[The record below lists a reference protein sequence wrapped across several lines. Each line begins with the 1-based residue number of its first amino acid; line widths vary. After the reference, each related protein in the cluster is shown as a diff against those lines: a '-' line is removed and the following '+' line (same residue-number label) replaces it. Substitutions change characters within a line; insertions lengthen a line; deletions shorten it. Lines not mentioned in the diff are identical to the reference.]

1 METASTPAPYVAAAD
16 GDLAP
21 KAAEPASTPEA
32 DASAEATFEE
42 AVAAL
47 TETVNRAPLHRE
59 IFLKLLAFCT
69 TQRPLA
75 EAEEAAR
82 ACPEFASVAQSP
94 YRLIRTLVHAGG
106 LYWLELD
113 EEGRPLTPQ
122 AKAGLTPDEIEDATF
137 AYAVVTTPVGEQV
150 AEDLAPE
157 KRLRRLFDL
166 VPQRMTTYLDLM
178 DFCRERRTFKEVEA
192 LLRARPA
199 AAFASTTSSQPL
211 QPSFFVDALER
222 SGGLA
227 WNDGWKI
234 TERGM
239 RILQELR

>member
-69 TQRPLA
+69 TQRTLA

-82 ACPEFASVAQSP
+82 ACPEFSSVAQSP
-94 YRLIRTLVHAGG
+94 S
-106 LYWLELD
+106 
-113 EEGRPLTPQ
+113 
-122 AKAGLTPDEIEDATF
+122 
-137 AYAVVTTPVGEQV
+137 
-150 AEDLAPE
+150 
-157 KRLRRLFDL
+157 
-166 VPQRMTTYLDLM
+166 
-178 DFCRERRTFKEVEA
+178 A
-192 LLRARPA
+192 LSCTPA
-199 AAFASTTSSQPL
+199 ACT
-211 QPSFFVDALER
+211 
-222 SGGLA
+222 
-227 WNDGWKI
+227 GWSW
-234 TERGM
+234 TRRAGP
-239 RILQELR
+239 

>member
-69 TQRPLA
+69 TQRTLA

-82 ACPEFASVAQSP
+82 ACPEFSSVAQSP

-113 EEGRPLTPQ
+113 ETGRPLTPQ

-157 KRLRRLFDL
+157 KRLQRLFDL
-166 VPQRMTTYLDLM
+166 GLPPTWTLWTSAASSAPSRRSRRCCAPDPPLPSRAPPQANPCSRASSWTHWNARAALPGTM
-178 DFCRERRTFKEVEA
+178 DGR
-192 LLRARPA
+192 
-199 AAFASTTSSQPL
+199 SQ
-211 QPSFFVDALER
+211 
-222 SGGLA
+222 
-227 WNDGWKI
+227 
-234 TERGM
+234 RG
-239 RILQELR
+239 E